1 MLNTLKK
8 NNKIISMRKRDGQD
22 IYTNK
27 GFALGNKT
35 LTSFSSSDT
44 TLFKNT
50 NRPKLKRVKRK
61 IINDRDIS
69 PSLFEK
75 LKNKCV
81 KECKELKQ
89 KDIIEVLY
97 KLNLSN
103 VTIAKIVN
111 DLVEGANATQG
122 SIASMIRFLKT
133 SQTSQKM
140 AQELDKLL
148 GDDL

>member
-1 MLNTLKK
+1 M
-8 NNKIISMRKRDGQD
+8 
-22 IYTNK
+22 
-27 GFALGNKT
+27 
-35 LTSFSSSDT
+35 SSSCAIFCEVCEV
-44 TLFKNT
+44 FKNT

-81 KECKELKQ
+81 KECGELKQ
-89 KDIIEVLY
+89 KNIIEVLY
-97 KLNLSN
+97 KLNISN
-103 VTIAKIVN
+103 VTIARVIN
-111 DLVEGANATQG
+111 DLIKEANATQG
-122 SIASMIRFLKT
+122 SVASMIRFLKT

-148 GDDL
+148 EDDL

>member
-1 MLNTLKK
+1 MEDTMLKSLK
-8 NNKIISMRKRDGQD
+8 NNKILSVRKRGISPVEYIKEKAVAYQP
-22 IYTNK
+22 
-27 GFALGNKT
+27 A
-35 LTSFSSSDT
+35 SSLDT
-44 TLFKNT
+44 TLFQNT

-111 DLVEGANATQG
+111 DLIDGANATQG

-148 GDDL
+148 NYDL

>member
-1 MLNTLKK
+1 MLKRFNTTML
-8 NNKIISMRKRDGQD
+8 SSKRNEGKSSGVV
-22 IYTNK
+22 YSS
-27 GFALGNKT
+27 L
-35 LTSFSSSDT
+35 SSSLDT
-44 TLFKNT
+44 TLFKT
-50 NRPKLKRVKRK
+50 NVRPKLKRAKRK

-75 LKNKCV
+75 LKKKCQTSCV
-81 KECKELKQ
+81 ELKQ
-89 KDIIEVLY
+89 KNIIEVLY

-103 VTIAKIVN
+103 VTIARVIN

-122 SIASMIRFLKT
+122 SVASMIRFLKT

-148 GDDL
+148 EDDL

>member
-1 MLNTLKK
+1 MLKRFNTTML
-8 NNKIISMRKRDGQD
+8 SSKRNEG
-22 IYTNK
+22 K
-27 GFALGNKT
+27 SSGVVCSSL
-35 LTSFSSSDT
+35 SSSLDT
-44 TLFKNT
+44 TLFQNT

-111 DLVEGANATQG
+111 DLIDGANATQG

-148 GDDL
+148 EDDL

>member
-8 NNKIISMRKRDGQD
+8 NNKIISVRKRGISPIEYIKEKAEAYQPSPS
-22 IYTNK
+22 
-27 GFALGNKT
+27 L
-35 LTSFSSSDT
+35 DT
-44 TLFKNT
+44 TLFQNT

-61 IINDRDIS
+61 VINDRDIS

-75 LKNKCV
+75 LKAKCI
-81 KECKELKQ
+81 KECSELKQ
-89 KDIIEVLY
+89 KNIIEVLC

-103 VTIAKIVN
+103 VTIARIVN
-111 DLVEGANATQG
+111 DLVDGANATQG

>member
-1 MLNTLKK
+1 MLKRFK
-8 NNKIISMRKRDGQD
+8 NNNITSMRKGSNPIGEKVGRG
-22 IYTNK
+22 ICRY
-27 GFALGNKT
+27 
-35 LTSFSSSDT
+35 SSHLDTVGT
-44 TLFKNT
+44 TLFQNT

-75 LKNKCV
+75 LKTKCL

-111 DLVEGANATQG
+111 DLVDGANATQG

-140 AQELDKLL
+140 AQELDRLL
-148 GDDL
+148 EDL